1 MGSQVKITLIGAG
14 SGQFS
19 LGIVRDLCLTEGLR
33 GSTVSFMDI
42 NKERLDA
49 VRVVATKFASEVG
62 MDLEFESTL
71 DRRAALKDADFVIN
85 SAMVIGWD
93 KRRPTLELCRKHG
106 YYRGVNVGSYYQF
119 KLFMDIIHDME
130 DVCPNAW
137 YIQSANPV
145 FDGTT
150 LISRLSKIKAVGL
163 CHGQSAALHI
173 AKTIGLDPAKVE
185 YQCYG
190 INHFIWL
197 TKFTCD
203 GKDAYPALNDWIAKR
218 AEDYWASPECD
229 ISADLGPKAVDV
241 YRRVGLFP
249 IGDTVTP
256 GGGSSLS
263 YYHADKE
270 TEVKWKEDPDFWFD
284 RHIDRVGNKVD
295 DIIKVAYDADVKAT
309 SVFPTT
315 RTDESNVAI
324 INAIAND
331 QPRIFQ
337 VNILN
342 RGSVPGV
349 ADDVAVDIPGLVSAA
364 GIQGLVLD
372 PLPPA
377 IACLMQE
384 KIINMERGLAAYL
397 NRDKNLLLEM
407 VLANPFTRT
416 VDQAKAVLDDLL
428 DLPWNAGLKDYYR

>member
-1 MGSQVKITLIGAG
+1 MARQVKITLIGAG

-49 VRVVATKFASEVG
+49 VHAVATKFAAEVG

-71 DRRAALKDADFVIN
+71 DRRAALTGADFVIN
-85 SAMVIGWD
+85 SAMVVGWD
-93 KRRPTLELCRKHG
+93 KRNSAAEVCRRHG
-106 YYRGVNVGSYYQF
+106 YYRGVRLGSYHQF
-119 KLFMDIIHDME
+119 KLFVDIIHDME

-163 CHGQSAALHI
+163 CHGQNAVLKI
-173 AKTIGLDPAKVE
+173 AETIGLDPAKVA

-197 TKFTCD
+197 KKFTCD
-203 GKDAYPALNDWIAKR
+203 GKDAYPALNDWIEKR
-218 AEDYWASPECD
+218 AADYWASPECP
-229 ISADLGPKAVDV
+229 ISDDLGPKAVDV
-241 YRRVGLFP
+241 YKRVGLFP

-256 GGGSSLS
+256 GGGSSLH

-270 TEVKWKEDPDFWFD
+270 TELKWKEDPHLWFD
-284 RHIDRVGNKVD
+284 RHIGRVNSRVN
-295 DIIKVAYDADVKAT
+295 DIFTVAADPRVRAT
-309 SVFPTT
+309 SYFPTAPSH
-315 RTDESNVAI
+315 ESNVAI

-331 QPRIFQ
+331 QPQIFQ
-337 VNILN
+337 VNVAN

-377 IACLMQE
+377 ITCLMQE
-384 KIINMERGLAAYL
+384 KIVNMERGLAAYL
-397 NRDKNLLLEM
+397 NRDRKLLLEM
-407 VLANPFTRT
+407 VLANPFTRS

-428 DLPWNAGLKDYYR
+428 DMPSNAELKEYYR